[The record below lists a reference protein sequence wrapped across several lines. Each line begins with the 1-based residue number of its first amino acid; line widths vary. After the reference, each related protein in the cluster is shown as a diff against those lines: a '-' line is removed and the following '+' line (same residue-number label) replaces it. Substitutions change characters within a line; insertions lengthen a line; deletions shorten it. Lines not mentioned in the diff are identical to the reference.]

1 MLIVNVAGFSQSNE
15 RRIHWSMSMGPDIP
29 WYVTE
34 LPTYCISFNNPFH
47 LIDVPMV
54 PIYVNAYIPENWI
67 IKQTIEKLMGKSD
80 FKGTSTVDAFCGAW
94 DTRL

>member
-1 MLIVNVAGFSQSNE
+1 
-15 RRIHWSMSMGPDIP
+15 MGPEIP

-34 LPTYCISFNNPFH
+34 LPTECVSVHNPFH

-54 PIYVNAYIPENWI
+54 PTYINTYSDNEEAI
-67 IKQTIEKLMGKSD
+67 HQVIQKIMGKSE
-80 FKGTSTVDAFCGAW
+80 FKGISSVDAFCGAW